1 VPVEAPPHSPDQ
13 EELDALIEEA
23 RRRAR
28 RRRLGYA
35 AAAVTALAVAGGLFL
50 LIGGGNSGGGGSPR
64 VHGRG
69 NPSGGARSATGR
81 SSSASR
87 ATLYLRRCPGRGL
100 QALPLT
106 RNAKAATRSI
116 VARRVGTSPKIDV
129 AIRPGTAGTVEHLCG
144 PKIAHRTLW
153 VLTYDHRFDHGPNK
167 SASLAQHRFAVSR
180 FDDGYHLWYLEH

>member
-1 VPVEAPPHSPDQ
+1 MQLDAPTRSPEQ
-13 EELDALIEEA
+13 EELDAIIEEA

-28 RRRLGYA
+28 RRRLAYA
-35 AAAVTALAVAGGLFL
+35 AAAIAALGIGAGLYASF
-50 LIGGGNSGGGGSPR
+50 GGGGGGGVATPTDRSAPR
-64 VHGRG
+64 PG
-69 NPSGGARSATGR
+69 GGANSARPT
-81 SSSASR
+81 SASR
-87 ATLYLRRCPGRGL
+87 QALYEHRCPGRGL

-106 RNAKAATRSI
+106 QNARAQTRSI
-116 VARRVGTSPKIDV
+116 IARRIGTSPKIDV
-129 AIRPGTAGTVEHLCG
+129 AIHPGTFGSVEHLCG